1 MGLGMMN
8 GGVNIG
14 DAVQVRPEKADEVV
28 EFYTEQRS
36 VFLHNG
42 THRPSRSR
50 EMSFVRRFFRKASQP
65 LSQKMAK
72 AATRGDFPLLKFQ
85 R

>member
-14 DAVQVRPEKADEVV
+14 DAVQVRPEKVDEVV

-50 EMSFVRRFFRKASQP
+50 EIW
-65 LSQKMAK
+65 
-72 AATRGDFPLLKFQ
+72 AAIL
-85 R
+85 

>member
-14 DAVQVRPEKADEVV
+14 DAVQVRPEKVDEVV
-28 EFYTEQRS
+28 EFYTEQRF

-50 EMSFVRRFFRKASQP
+50 EMSFGRQSFRKTCRRFRRKWRKRQRGVIFRC
-65 LSQKMAK
+65 
-72 AATRGDFPLLKFQ
+72 
-85 R
+85 